1 MKKTPAKIMKHP
13 ITLFILKSKQ
23 KLMGVASVFYQSSLS
38 EAQKR
43 MNYLKRNSVFNGS
56 KRSAYVL
63 LACAISQLAT
73 RKFPSLKNQH
83 GKEHVIREF
92 KSGTW

>member
-13 ITLFILKSKQ
+13 IIVFILKSKQ
-23 KLMGVASVFYQSSLS
+23 KLKGVVSVFHQSSLS

-43 MNYLKRNSVFNGS
+43 MNSLKRNSVFNGS

-63 LACAISQLAT
+63 LACTTSQLDT
-73 RKFPSLKNQH
+73 TKFPSLKNQH
-83 GKEHVIREF
+83 GKVHIIGEF
-92 KSGTW
+92 ESAT